1 MNTMFI
7 KDGVLK
13 VTLARPWYPG
23 ICVNTDLD
31 VVVKIYFRQD

>member
-1 MNTMFI
+1 MNTMFT
-7 KDGVLK
+7 KDGVLM

-31 VVVKIYFRQD
+31 VAVKIYFRQD